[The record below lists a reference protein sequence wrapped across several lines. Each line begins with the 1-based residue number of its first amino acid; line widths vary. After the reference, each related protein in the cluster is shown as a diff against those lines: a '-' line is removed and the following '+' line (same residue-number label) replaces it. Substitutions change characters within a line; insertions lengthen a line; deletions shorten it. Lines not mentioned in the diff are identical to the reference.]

1 MLEEMVGYQSIIAF
15 LALFLFIYIPKV
27 RTETFDRKEFSRNDQ
42 IEWHSQM
49 NGCNLLWIAAV
60 HC

>member
-1 MLEEMVGYQSIIAF
+1 MVGYQSIIAF